1 MPKGKN
7 GDTISRRSF
16 LALGA
21 GAAVATLF
29 ADPLA
34 AAMHAMPE
42 RSLMLYNTHT
52 GEQLRT
58 TYWAGGRYLPDSLA
72 SANHL
77 LRDHRSG
84 DVHRMDPRVFD
95 LMAAVQRKLGA
106 KGPIHIISGY
116 RSPAT
121 NAWLASM
128 SDGVACHSLHMQG
141 KAVDIRLPGH
151 SVRNIGRAAVSLK
164 AGGVGIYP
172 ASGFVH
178 IDTGNVRRW

>member
-1 MPKGKN
+1 MSKGN
-7 GDTISRRSF
+7 GESCISRRSF

-21 GAAVATLF
+21 GAAAATLF
-29 ADPLA
+29 ADPVEA
-34 AAMHAMPE
+34 AIHAMPE

-58 TYWAGGRYLPDSLA
+58 TYWASGRYLPESIA
-72 SANHL
+72 SASRL

-84 DVHRMDPRVFD
+84 DVHRMDPRVLD
-95 LMAAVQRKLGA
+95 LMAAVQRKLGT

-121 NAWLASM
+121 NAWLASI
-128 SDGVACHSLHMQG
+128 SDGVACNSLHMQG
-141 KAVDIRLPGH
+141 KAVDIRVPGR
-151 SVRNIGRAAVSLK
+151 SVREVGRAAMSLK

-178 IDTGNVRRW
+178 VDTGRVRRW

>member
-72 SANHL
+72 SA
-77 LRDHRSG
+77 
-84 DVHRMDPRVFD
+84 F
-95 LMAAVQRKLGA
+95 
-106 KGPIHIISGY
+106 ISWLCS
-116 RSPAT
+116 RSPKT
-121 NAWLASM
+121 
-128 SDGVACHSLHMQG
+128 
-141 KAVDIRLPGH
+141 AVTTTTERRIQR
-151 SVRNIGRAAVSLK
+151 ITTW
-164 AGGVGIYP
+164 P
-172 ASGFVH
+172 AP
-178 IDTGNVRRW
+178 